1 MKTEGERK
9 DKMIDK
15 KCQYEIILDVI
26 LEVCYSMPTSFSE
39 TLARKISNTLID
51 EIEYLKSENNRLRN
65 LLGKPYKRRIDLEN
79 IGLKKRIEELEQN
92 IINRG

>member
-1 MKTEGERK
+1 ML
-9 DKMIDK
+9 DK

-26 LEVCYSMPTSFSE
+26 LEVCDSMPISFSE
-39 TLARKISNTLID
+39 ILARKISNALID
-51 EIEYLKSENNRLRN
+51 QTEQLKSENNRLRN

-92 IINRG
+92 AINRG

>member
-1 MKTEGERK
+1 MS
-9 DKMIDK
+9 DK

-26 LEVCYSMPTSFSE
+26 LEACYSMPISFSE
-39 TLARKISNTLID
+39 ILARKISNALID
-51 EIEYLKSENNRLRN
+51 QTEQLKSENNRLRN

-92 IINRG
+92 AINRG